1 MKPPWIVYGSWKMCM
16 NTLVAQ
22 IDKMFSFV
30 CKHIINLICRKFTFP
45 PLLDLVLDSC
55 LKSLYFL
62 PFLNPHKNRCVWPAI
77 VCKTVFFFSQSVL
90 KDAEYGRRLCKI
102 NRVFFASLTSLISF
116 LASLQDRSSTPS
128 LPSTGIR
135 RKLAKVIMDKFGGL
149 HFLGD

>member
-1 MKPPWIVYGSWKMCM
+1 M

-62 PFLNPHKNRCVWPAI
+62 PFLNPHKNRCVCPPI

-116 LASLQDRSSTPS
+116 LASLQTSSLTVRARLL

>member
-1 MKPPWIVYGSWKMCM
+1 MCM
-16 NTLVAQ
+16 NTLAAQ

-116 LASLQDRSSTPS
+116 LASLQTSSLTVRARLL